1 MANAQP
7 PLLDRVLQARTD
19 LGLDKGLMVKSPGR
33 ISIIGEHTDYNNG
46 FALLGAVDKSVALA
60 FSPRADDTIKLHS
73 IDFDATYQ
81 TSIPALAQTGLEW
94 PNLALGSI
102 AQLQKANMPIY
113 GFDLVYG
120 ADMPR
125 SAGLSTGSA
134 ISCGILFGL
143 NHLFGLNMSDSD
155 IAWCAMRAEHEFMG
169 VMCGSMDQFINLR
182 AKENTALL
190 LDCKDHSSQH
200 IPFEQNGLCIVLCDS
215 QVRRKLGQSKYNMRR
230 SQCEEGAAAL
240 SKFEP
245 SVQSLRDATLDLLL
259 NNKRSMNPVVFKR
272 CQYVLEEN
280 QRVLKMCEAL
290 RSNDLNAMQGLM
302 YAGHEG
308 LRDLYQV
315 SCAELNKLVE
325 GAMQIKGVHGTRLM
339 GAGFGGCTINLVEE
353 AQVGNFLGEM
363 TGIFREKL
371 KKSPKIHV
379 TSLSRGTHIIQD

>member
-1 MANAQP
+1 
-7 PLLDRVLQARTD
+7 LRTRTG
-19 LGLDKGLMVKSPGR
+19 LGLEKGLVVKSPGR

-46 FALLGAVDKSVALA
+46 FALLGAVDKSVVLA
-60 FSPRADDTIKLHS
+60 ISPRADDAIKLHS

-81 TSIPALAQTGLEW
+81 TSISAMAQTGLEW
-94 PNLALGSI
+94 PNLALGAI
-102 AQLQKANMPIY
+102 AQLQKANMPIS

-125 SAGLSTGSA
+125 GAGLSTGASIA
-134 ISCGILFGL
+134 CGIIFGL

-155 IAWCAMRAEHEFMG
+155 IAWCAMRTEHEFMG
-169 VMCGSMDQFINLR
+169 IRCGSMDQFINLR
-182 AKENTALL
+182 AKENAALL

-200 IPFEQNGLCIVLCDS
+200 IPFEQNGLRIVLCDS
-215 QVRRKLGQSKYNMRR
+215 QVRRKLAQSKYNMRR
-230 SQCEEGAAAL
+230 SQCEEGVATL

-245 SVQSLRDATLDLLL
+245 SVQSLRDATLDMLL
-259 NNKRSMNPVVFKR
+259 NNKRSMNPVVLKR
-272 CQYVLEEN
+272 CRYVLEEN

-315 SCAELNKLVE
+315 SCAELNKLVD
-325 GAMQIKGVHGTRLM
+325 GAMQIKGVHGARLM

-353 AQVGNFLGEM
+353 AQIGNFMSEM

-379 TSLSRGTHIIQD
+379 TSLSRGTHIIQDGIRPPTAPVG